1 MRDDLV
7 TNLVVLGDNIFEME
21 AAKHLGKQYKEAF
34 IKTVKFRRAPDI
46 SELQKQIVIVT
57 QKFDTI
63 CNQAKNLTVRLL
75 KTDEYEQAKREQKE
89 EQEPRDPQQ
98 QKR

>member
-57 QKFDTI
+57 
-63 CNQAKNLTVRLL
+63 
-75 KTDEYEQAKREQKE
+75 
-89 EQEPRDPQQ
+89 
-98 QKR
+98 